1 MRLSRSVRL
10 SHLVNIGAKTEQMLL
25 EVGISTQQEF
35 QEIGPIEAWRR
46 IKGLH
51 PERASLTCLYVLQ
64 GALLGIPW
72 NVLPGEVIDG
82 LLAEIQ

>member
-10 SHLVNIGAKTEQMLL
+10 SHLVNIGAKTEQMLI

-51 PERASLTCLYVLQ
+51 PERATLTCLYVLQ

-72 NVLPGEVIDG
+72 HVLPGEVIDG